1 MMGVVNKQPSLKQML
16 VDLEKRIASIERSRR
31 FTVPVLQDWTQYPLT
46 PQSGDIVQDAETGF
60 LFVYCID
67 GNTVPTGTVT
77 VSAGAATVAVSQLRG
92 FKPYQSVAVIT
103 AGTDYY
109 AVVQAG
115 FTPTVGAGS
124 LPLTFLA
131 LTVSTP
137 AGFSATVP
145 ADGTLAV
152 TNLKAASWRQL
163 ITSSDL
169 IAKQTQIGLGTLGT
183 ASFSG
188 QNSAVGALTGGTGEM
203 LSVNGFPPYQAI

>member
-1 MMGVVNKQPSLKQML
+1 MGSVNKQPSMKEMFDTL
-16 VDLEKRIASIERSRR
+16 DRRISAIERSRR
-31 FTVPVLQDWTQYPLT
+31 FTVPVLQNWTQYPQT

-67 GNTVPTGTVT
+67 GVATPTATPTVASG
-77 VSAGAATVAVSQLRG
+77 SATVAVNQLRG

-103 AGTDYY
+103 AGVDYY

-115 FTPTVGAGS
+115 FTPTVGAGN
-124 LPLTFLA
+124 LPITFLA
-131 LTVSTP
+131 LTVNTP
-137 AGFSATVP
+137 SGFSATVP

-152 TNLKAASWRQL
+152 TKVQAASWRQI

-169 IAKQTQIGLGTLGT
+169 IAKQAAIAAGTLGT

-188 QNSAVGALTGGTGEM
+188 QNSAVGAITGGTGEM
-203 LSVNGFPPYQAI
+203 LAINGFPPYQAI

>member
-1 MMGVVNKQPSLKQML
+1 MGVVNKQPSLKQML
-16 VDLEKRIASIERSRR
+16 DALERRLSAVERSRR
-31 FTVPVLQDWTQYPLT
+31 FTIPVLQDWTQYPLT

-67 GNTVPTGTVT
+67 GDTVPTGTVT
-77 VSAGAATVAVSQLRG
+77 VATGAATVAVSQLRG
-92 FKPYQSVAVIT
+92 FKPYQSVAVVT

-115 FTPTVGAGS
+115 FTPTTGAGS

-131 LTVSTP
+131 LTVNTP

-145 ADGTLAV
+145 SDGVLAV
-152 TNLKAASWRQL
+152 TRLQAASWRQL
-163 ITSSDL
+163 VTSSDL
-169 IAKQTQIGLGTLGT
+169 IAKQAQIAAGTLGT

-203 LSVNGFPPYQAI
+203 LAVNGFPPYQAV